1 MNLSET
7 EGKKWPGDITVINSL
22 KLKVQNLAGIIKK
35 SKIPGHTY
43 FFKKV
48 IKNQVDNRPC
58 SQSIPVLITFWI
70 LNWIEVLF
78 LFFLPIKL
86 KSEKVV
92 LNNCQKCVE

>member
-1 MNLSET
+1 MFRLT
-7 EGKKWPGDITVINSL
+7 WILQKQRVKKWPGDITVINSL
-22 KLKVQNLAGIIKK
+22 KLKVQGLAGIIKE

-58 SQSIPVLITFWI
+58 SQSIPVLITISI

-78 LFFLPIKL
+78 LLSSP
-86 KSEKVV
+86 
-92 LNNCQKCVE
+92 